1 MEYFGKEGV
10 NVMNR
15 IKKILTCLII
25 LAYMSMAV
33 ACTNTDENN
42 VSNNMN
48 EMESSN
54 PTLHNNGSVGNIVD
68 EVNDSFTP
76 NYNTIE

>member
-25 LAYMSMAV
+25 LAYMSITV
-33 ACTNTDENN
+33 ACTNTNENN
-42 VSNNMN
+42 TSNSMN
-48 EMESSN
+48 NTESYN
-54 PTLHNNGSVGNIVD
+54 PMLNNNGSFGTIVD
-68 EVNDSFTP
+68 EVNDSFPP
-76 NYNTIE
+76 NSHLIE